1 MVCMYGLPVVIIG
14 EKYMESKKEKSY
26 ICNVEDSASR
36 IDAILDADDNNYQ
49 DNENSIPTRSK
60 LTYKNGYYV
69 NVTALFIDIV
79 DSSKLT
85 DGHKRPTLAKMYRA
99 FLSECIAIMNSWEMC
114 KEININGDC
123 VWGVFETPKKSDV
136 DNVISVAA
144 QLNSMIE
151 ILNYKLKKKN
161 YDVLSAGIG
170 IDDGRALMVKAG
182 YSGSGIN
189 DVIWMGNVVNT
200 ACHLANK
207 AGRGIRDKIVVTEQI
222 YNNLNDRHKEML
234 SKFSD
239 GETTLYEGDII
250 RTDIDEWYN
259 KNCK

>member
-1 MVCMYGLPVVIIG
+1 
-14 EKYMESKKEKSY
+14 MESKKESSY
-26 ICNVEDSASR
+26 TYKVEDSASR
-36 IDAILDADDNNYQ
+36 MDDILDADDNDYQ
-49 DNENSIPTRSK
+49 DNENSIPARNK

-99 FLSECIAIMNSWEMC
+99 FLSECVAIMNSWEMC

-144 QLNSMIE
+144 QLNSMIK
-151 ILNYKLKKKN
+151 ILNYKLKKKK
-161 YDVLSAGIG
+161 YDILSVGIG

-189 DVIWMGNVVNT
+189 DVIWMEDVVNT

-207 AGRGIRDKIVVTEQI
+207 AGRGIRNKIVVTEQI
-222 YNNLNDRHKEML
+222 YNNLNDSHKKLL
-234 SKFSD
+234 SEFVD

-250 RTDIDEWYN
+250 RKNMDKWYN
-259 KNCK
+259 ENCK

>member
-1 MVCMYGLPVVIIG
+1 
-14 EKYMESKKEKSY
+14 MESKKESSY
-26 ICNVEDSASR
+26 TYKVEDSASR
-36 IDAILDADDNNYQ
+36 MDDILDADDNDYQ
-49 DNENSIPTRSK
+49 DNENSIPARNK

-69 NVTALFIDIV
+69 NVTTLFIDIV

-99 FLSECIAIMNSWEMC
+99 FLSECVAIMNSWEMC

-144 QLNSMIE
+144 QLNSMIK
-151 ILNYKLKKKN
+151 ILNYKLKKKK
-161 YDVLSAGIG
+161 YDILSVGIG

-189 DVIWMGNVVNT
+189 DVIWMGDVVNT

-207 AGRGIRDKIVVTEQI
+207 AGRDYRKVILISGVV
-222 YNNLNDRHKEML
+222 YNNLNEHHQSL
-234 SKFSD
+234 FSSYSD
-239 GETTLYEGDII
+239 GWVTRYEGDII
-250 RTDIDEWYN
+250 NTYMNDWYN
-259 KNCK
+259 ENCK